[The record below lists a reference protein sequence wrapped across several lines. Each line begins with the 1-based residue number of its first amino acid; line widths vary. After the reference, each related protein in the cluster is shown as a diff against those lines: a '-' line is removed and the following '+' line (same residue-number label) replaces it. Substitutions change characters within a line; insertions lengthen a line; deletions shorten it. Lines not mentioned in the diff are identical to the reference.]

1 MFQVLKFW
9 STVYTMV
16 ASMLSSRAISAPL
29 ALACFGPDLGR
40 EVQAFHSFYRDII
53 NRKLDQRGCG
63 I

>member
-1 MFQVLKFW
+1 
-9 STVYTMV
+9 MV